1 MHKYLIE
8 LQKYTENG
16 VLSNE
21 FSYDNADTP
30 QGLSDKLS
38 KWNKMR
44 YTTTNSE
51 TGEVTVGS
59 KMYKVTPMQGV
70 YQPIADFDAFVDMNA
85 VQYHG

>member
-8 LQKYTENG
+8 LMKYTEAGDPTNDYT
-16 VLSNE
+16 
-21 FSYDNADTP
+21 YDSADTP
-30 QGLSDKLS
+30 QGLADKVC

-70 YQPIADFDAFVDMNA
+70 YQPIADFNAFVSMNA